1 MSHPE
6 STTFVPQMIPAPGT
20 RMVVAGGCGGIGR
33 ALVATACQLGI
44 DVIVLD
50 LPQSLAASPV
60 PPAARALAVDATS
73 DASVGAVFAEIAA
86 QWGRVDCLVNLVGFT
101 KEQVT
106 VEDMA
111 PEEWDEIIN
120 GTLRS
125 AYLIARHAF
134 PLLRRSAAAA
144 IVNTSSTFGVAVP
157 VAGYAP
163 YAVAKAG
170 IINLTRALATEGAPA
185 IRANAIAPGLVDTA
199 FLRGGT
205 GRAEK
210 TSRIN
215 RDAVIAGTPLKRI
228 GQPADMV
235 GPILFLLGPAAG
247 FITAQ
252 TVHVNGG
259 NWS

>member
-1 MSHPE
+1 MNSPG
-6 STTFVPQMIPAPGT
+6 STAFVPQMSPVPGT

-33 ALVATACQLGI
+33 ALVATACRLGI

-50 LPQSLAASPV
+50 LPQSLASSPV
-60 PPAARALAVDATS
+60 PAAARAIAVDASS
-73 DASVGAVFAEIAA
+73 DRSVGAAFAELASH
-86 QWGRVDCLVNLVGFT
+86 WDRVDCLVNLVGFT
-101 KEQVT
+101 KEQIT

-111 PEEWDEIIN
+111 PEEWDEIID

-170 IINLTRALATEGAPA
+170 IINLTRALATEGAPT

-199 FLRGGT
+199 FLSGGT

-210 TSRIN
+210 ASRIN

-235 GPILFLLGPAAG
+235 GPILFLLSPAAG
-247 FITAQ
+247 YITAQ

>member
-1 MSHPE
+1 MNAAE
-6 STTFVPQMIPAPGT
+6 LTTFVPQMIPAPGS

-33 ALVATACQLGI
+33 ALVATACRLGI
-44 DVIVLD
+44 DVIVMD
-50 LPQSLAASPV
+50 LPQSLASSPV
-60 PPAARALAVDATS
+60 PAAARAIAVDATS
-73 DASVGAVFAEIAA
+73 DTSVAAAFAEAAA
-86 QWGRVDCLVNLVGFT
+86 QWDRVDCLVNLVGFT

-106 VEDMA
+106 VENMA
-111 PEEWDEIIN
+111 PAEWDEIVD

-125 AYLIARHAF
+125 AYLIVRHAF

-205 GRAEK
+205 GRTEK
-210 TSRIN
+210 ASRIN
-215 RDAVIAGTPLKRI
+215 RDAVIGGTPLKRI

-235 GPILFLLGPAAG
+235 GPILFLLSPAAG
-247 FITAQ
+247 YITAQ

-259 NWS
+259 TWS

>member
-1 MSHPE
+1 MNAAE
-6 STTFVPQMIPAPGT
+6 LTTFVPQMIPAPGS

-33 ALVATACQLGI
+33 ALVATACRLGI
-44 DVIVLD
+44 DVIVMD
-50 LPQSLAASPV
+50 LPQSLASSPV
-60 PPAARALAVDATS
+60 PAAARAIAVDATS
-73 DASVGAVFAEIAA
+73 DTSVAAAFAEAAA
-86 QWGRVDCLVNLVGFT
+86 QWDRVDCLVNLVGFT

-106 VEDMA
+106 VENMA
-111 PEEWDEIIN
+111 PAEWDEIVD

-125 AYLIARHAF
+125 AYLIVRHAF
-134 PLLRRSAAAA
+134 PLLRRSTAAA

-205 GRAEK
+205 GRTEK
-210 TSRIN
+210 ASRIN
-215 RDAVIAGTPLKRI
+215 RDAVIGGTPLKRI

-235 GPILFLLGPAAG
+235 GPILFLLSPAAG
-247 FITAQ
+247 YITAQ

-259 NWS
+259 TWS

>member
-1 MSHPE
+1 MNAAE
-6 STTFVPQMIPAPGT
+6 LTTFVPQMIPAPGS

-33 ALVATACQLGI
+33 ALVATACRLGI
-44 DVIVLD
+44 DVIVMD
-50 LPQSLAASPV
+50 LPQSLASSPV
-60 PPAARALAVDATS
+60 PAAARAIAVDATS
-73 DASVGAVFAEIAA
+73 DTSVAAAVAEAAA
-86 QWGRVDCLVNLVGFT
+86 QWDRVDCLVNLVGFT

-106 VEDMA
+106 VENMA
-111 PEEWDEIIN
+111 PAEWDEIVD

-125 AYLIARHAF
+125 AYLIVRHAF

-205 GRAEK
+205 GRTEK
-210 TSRIN
+210 ASRIN
-215 RDAVIAGTPLKRI
+215 RDAVIGGTPLKRI

-235 GPILFLLGPAAG
+235 GPILFLLSPAAG
-247 FITAQ
+247 YITAQ

-259 NWS
+259 TWS